1 MPIFKNTRKRR
12 KARKTRSAPLLLF
25 DFDGT
30 LADTIEMGLT
40 LFNEIAGDYGLKKVR
55 REDVAE
61 LRHLNTRALLDR
73 LGMTRLMAVKVA
85 ARLRS
90 MLKDRVSEVELLAGV
105 GDAVLRLQEAGYAM
119 AILSSNSAKNIRRFL
134 KHQELID
141 CFEFVEGGASLFG
154 KAERLR
160 GVIRAEKL
168 AAVDILYIG
177 DETRD
182 MEAAREA
189 GVRAVAA
196 CWGVN
201 EEETMLAEDPEFV
214 LNTPAELLAAAKFA
228 RENKPKPREHGL
240 RMDGSEA

>member
-1 MPIFKNTRKRR
+1 MPIFKNARKRR
-12 KARKTRSAPLLLF
+12 KARKTRSTPLLLF

-30 LADTIEMGLT
+30 LADTIELGVT
-40 LFNEIAGDYGLKKVR
+40 VFNDIAADYQLEKVR

-85 ARLRS
+85 ARMRS
-90 MLKDRVSEVELLAGV
+90 KFKDRITEVDLLPGVGESLQELL
-105 GDAVLRLQEAGYAM
+105 EAGYAM
-119 AILSSNSAKNIRRFL
+119 AILSSNAAKNIRRFL
-134 KHQELID
+134 RHHGVID

-160 GVIRAEKL
+160 SVMHKENLK
-168 AAVDILYIG
+168 AADILYIG

-201 EEETMLAEDPEFV
+201 EKEAMATEDPEFV
-214 LNTPAELLAAAKFA
+214 LGSPTELLAAAKFA
-228 RENKPKPREHGL
+228 RSHKPKSREHGI
-240 RMDGSEA
+240 RVGKVAD

>member
-12 KARKTRSAPLLLF
+12 KARKTRSKPLLLF

-30 LADTIEMGLT
+30 LADTMEMGLM
-40 LFNEIAGDYGLKKVR
+40 LFNEVAGDYELKKIR
-55 REDVAE
+55 REDVTE

-73 LGMTRLMAVKVA
+73 LGMTRLTAVKVA

-90 MLKDRVSEVELLAGV
+90 MFKDRVSEVELLPGI
-105 GDAVLRLQEAGYAM
+105 GDAMRQLQEAGYAM

-134 KHQELID
+134 KYQDLID

-160 GVIRAEKL
+160 GVMRKEKL
-168 AAVDILYIG
+168 DPADILYIG

-214 LNTPAELLAAAKFA
+214 LDEPSRLLAAAQFA
-228 RENKPKPREHGL
+228 RDNKPKPSEHGIRL
-240 RMDGSEA
+240 GGE

>member
-1 MPIFKNTRKRR
+1 MPIFKNSRKRR
-12 KARKTRSAPLLLF
+12 KARKNRSAPLLLF

-30 LADTIEMGLT
+30 LADTIEMGVT
-40 LFNEIAGDYGLKKVR
+40 VFNEIAGDYGLNKVR
-55 REDVAE
+55 KEDVAE

-85 ARLRS
+85 ARMRS
-90 MLKDRVSEVELLAGV
+90 KFKDRITEVELLPGV
-105 GDAVLRLQEAGYAM
+105 GQALKDLLEAGYAM
-119 AILSSNSAKNIRRFL
+119 AILSSNAAKNIRRFL
-134 KHQELID
+134 RHHGVAD

-160 GVIRAEKL
+160 GVMRAEKL
-168 AAVDILYIG
+168 AAADILYIG

-182 MEAAREA
+182 MEAARDA

-201 EEETMLAEDPEFV
+201 EEETMTTEDPEFV
-214 LNTPAELLAAAKFA
+214 LSTPAELLAAAKFA
-228 RENKPKPREHGL
+228 RAHKPKPREHGI
-240 RMDGSEA
+240 RVGEVAE

>member
-12 KARKTRSAPLLLF
+12 RARKTRSAPLLLF

-40 LFNEIAGDYGLKKVR
+40 LFNEIAADYGLKKIR

-90 MLKDRVSEVELLAGV
+90 MLKDRVSEIELLSGV
-105 GDAVLRLQEAGYAM
+105 GDAVRRLQDAGYAM

-134 KHQELID
+134 KHQDLID

-160 GVIRAEKL
+160 GVMRAEKL
-168 AAVDILYIG
+168 AGCISVNVKFGERSPLLSFQLERSTLPSVTPVVDRGCSTAPAVG
-177 DETRD
+177 
-182 MEAAREA
+182 
-189 GVRAVAA
+189 
-196 CWGVN
+196 
-201 EEETMLAEDPEFV
+201 
-214 LNTPAELLAAAKFA
+214 
-228 RENKPKPREHGL
+228 
-240 RMDGSEA
+240 